1 MTSTK
6 PFVGWASSSSPATPA
21 RIESPVPGYHVTT
34 PWGRK
39 PKNNT
44 YWQTRGHH
52 TGDDYGD
59 ADGSGRVRDHV
70 VVAVLAGRAVYRG
83 FDKILGRIVLLFADN
98 GETYWYCHL
107 NSVAVPAGDAT
118 RGGERVDRQ
127 LCDDLGLGPRHE
139 HPWPDAQFEVAEGR
153 ETREVLQRL
162 AGRAAIDQRLE
173 SRSLHR
179 VEGVAADDP
188 RLQRA
193 ATDPPHVRGE
203 QFGVDLR
210 VGHAGGPQP
219 GDGTLEGVAQGD
231 G

>member
-39 PKNNT
+39 PNNNT

-118 RGGERVDRQ
+118 RGGERVEA
-127 LCDDLGLGPRHE
+127 G
-139 HPWPDAQFEVAEGR
+139 
-153 ETREVLQRL
+153 EVL
-162 AGRAAIDQRLE
+162 G
-173 SRSLHR
+173 
-179 VEGVAADDP
+179 
-188 RLQRA
+188 
-193 ATDPPHVRGE
+193 
-203 QFGVDLR
+203 R
-210 VGHAGGPQP
+210 VGMTGTGASMGPHLHFEKRSGHSSSWAGPDVRP
-219 GDGTLEGVAQGD
+219 SW
-231 G
+231 